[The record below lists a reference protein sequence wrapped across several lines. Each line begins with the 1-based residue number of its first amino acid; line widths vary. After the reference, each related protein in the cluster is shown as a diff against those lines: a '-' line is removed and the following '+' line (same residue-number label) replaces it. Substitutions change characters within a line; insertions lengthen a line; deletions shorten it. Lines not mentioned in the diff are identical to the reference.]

1 MVAGKILFKLT
12 WAFFDFME
20 LEFENILSKN
30 FVNGK
35 MRFSRDIPYRYP
47 IVVLK
52 NWPNDVLNWPVEM
65 CLKSV
70 SESVFYRRFNIG
82 LYKLII

>member
-1 MVAGKILFKLT
+1 MISLI
-12 WAFFDFME
+12 E
-20 LEFENILSKN
+20 
-30 FVNGK
+30 
-35 MRFSRDIPYRYP
+35 P

-65 CLKSV
+65 CLQGV